1 MTTKTFDL
9 HGYTTTEALSFLQ
22 NLEKTDKTTKSFHFI
37 TGKGK
42 HTKNRPI
49 MEPFLE
55 NTWKCPLKKT
65 VLDFGSRILLTI
77 RIHTGR
83 SNKEIQSLPTIVY
96 SCDRSLYD
104 L

>member
-1 MTTKTFDL
+1 MLGAIVKA
-9 HGYTTTEALSFLQ
+9 GA
-22 NLEKTDKTTKSFHFI
+22 KSLAKNKAKSFI

-65 VLDFGSRILLTI
+65 VLDF
-77 RIHTGR
+77 
-83 SNKEIQSLPTIVY
+83 IVY
-96 SCDRSLYD
+96 EKKQGARIQEFPAGILWRRDIRTLEN
-104 L
+104 